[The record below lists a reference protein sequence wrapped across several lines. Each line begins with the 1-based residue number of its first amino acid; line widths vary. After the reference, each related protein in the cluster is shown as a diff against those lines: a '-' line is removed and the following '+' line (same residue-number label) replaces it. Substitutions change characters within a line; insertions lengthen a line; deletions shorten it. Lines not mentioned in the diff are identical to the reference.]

1 MTLRCSLRGLFR
13 GGLLLLVWTGG
24 VLCLPAQIPAQE
36 ILPTLLPVEEV
47 KTLGANEFAR
57 PEWMAVLTAGEG
69 ASVLVGVGDAVFP
82 EGASAPLATV
92 RAVSPV
98 HVDVR
103 PVGTGRDVRVF
114 PGRSLPRAPAVR
126 LQDLVRVTALEY
138 RQRVLPRE
146 ARKTLR
152 GELYFVGLTGSRAI
166 LQRDVDPPPSPL
178 ELLVRRLEDVRVAQV
193 GPGTWEVNAG
203 QLFDTVRT
211 GESAIWD
218 TLRTSGMELSAG
230 GGIGLDIKTPV
241 MDAKV
246 DRQGFVIASPKLAER
261 AGLRMQDRILS
272 VNDIPIDGFST
283 LVQVYQQIRTSPDL
297 RTVRVV
303 VERNAAPLTLTYR
316 LR

>member
-1 MTLRCSLRGLFR
+1 
-13 GGLLLLVWTGG
+13 
-24 VLCLPAQIPAQE
+24 
-36 ILPTLLPVEEV
+36 
-47 KTLGANEFAR
+47 
-57 PEWMAVLTAGEG
+57 
-69 ASVLVGVGDAVFP
+69 
-82 EGASAPLATV
+82 
-92 RAVSPV
+92 
-98 HVDVR
+98 
-103 PVGTGRDVRVF
+103 
-114 PGRSLPRAPAVR
+114 VR

-261 AGLRMQDRILS
+261 AGLRMRDRILS